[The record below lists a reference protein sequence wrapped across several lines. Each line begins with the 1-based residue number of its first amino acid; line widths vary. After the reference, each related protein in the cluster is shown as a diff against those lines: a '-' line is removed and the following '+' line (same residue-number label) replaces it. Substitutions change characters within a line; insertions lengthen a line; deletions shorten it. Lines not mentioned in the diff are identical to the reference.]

1 MSGTFKPMG
10 QEGGESELDKLRAEM
25 EAEQRQEAAP
35 AAPKPGP
42 AAPRPKQGGRP
53 QPAAPKPKGR
63 PRTGAR
69 VAAVQAL
76 YQSDYTGES
85 AEAVIQQFLQHRIGS
100 LPGRGGYEEGW
111 IPEADLPL
119 FGAIV
124 RKAARN
130 GETLDGILTGLL
142 DADWPLGKLDPVL
155 RALLRAA
162 TAELWAAE
170 GENQSNAPP
179 AKVVINEYLDIAHG
193 FFGGEEPRFANGML
207 DALARRLR
215 PKEFPGSGR

>member
-1 MSGTFKPMG
+1 MSGNSKDT
-10 QEGGESELDKLRAEM
+10 GESELDKLRAEM
-25 EAEQRQEAAP
+25 EAEQRAEAAP
-35 AAPKPGP
+35 AAPKPP
-42 AAPRPKQGGRP
+42 VNPMAAPHRPKQKQPGGSK
-53 QPAAPKPKGR
+53 AKGR

-76 YQSDYTGES
+76 YQSDYTGEA

-119 FGAIV
+119 FGTIV

-142 DADWPLGKLDPVL
+142 DVNWPLTKLDPVL

-162 TAELWAAE
+162 TAELW
-170 GENQSNAPP
+170 GEEANAPP

-207 DALARRLR
+207 DALARQLR
-215 PKEFPGSGR
+215 PKEFPGNGR